1 MVSEDG
7 ALAAGAVGPR
17 QAAWSPAGRAQGG
30 EPDRPPDSST
40 LLRAAHNVKR
50 EESCVSGTFHLM
62 FLDGGGP
69 QAAEA
74 AEAKPRW
81 GGWRGTPRPPPHT
94 PHCTGHRDPIASGLP
109 CPTVSFPRTGPWP
122 GWWPASGLLAVW
134 GGRWGAGHGQSP
146 QARLRRWPMTAP
158 GHCHR
163 LPSCT
168 AEQVAC
174 AQSLRSPLSRPSR
187 RVCFPSRPLRSA
199 RHPSPAPRPRR
210 CRQVCWEVPV
220 PVIVGLGLLSWNLL
234 RLAYGIRL
242 WRSSAGPGLL
252 GERAARRRVGRWWLT
267 GHGGGAAGT
276 ACS

>member
-74 AEAKPRW
+74 VEAKPRW

-94 PHCTGHRDPIASGLP
+94 PHRTGRRDPIASGLP

-174 AQSLRSPLSRPSR
+174 AQSLRSPLGRPSR
-187 RVCFPSRPLRSA
+187 RVCFPSGPLRALHATPPLHHALDDAA
-199 RHPSPAPRPRR
+199 RCAGR
-210 CRQVCWEVPV
+210 CRS
-220 PVIVGLGLLSWNLL
+220 LS
-234 RLAYGIRL
+234 L
-242 WRSSAGPGLL
+242 WA
-252 GERAARRRVGRWWLT
+252 W
-267 GHGGGAAGT
+267 
-276 ACS
+276 ACSVGTCCA